1 MISGSS
7 LQLGRQQGMPQP
19 INELLQTLIDQHRP
33 DRKSNS
39 RSYVDADPNCNMAD
53 MGPARVA
60 SQCAIP
66 EQSRGLQPEPSI
78 WSILEDHETPMSK
91 SHSPVRHL
99 PKQPLPLVSN
109 GHFPE
114 FIKLKATLN
123 HQFSIETFSNESRR
137 AKKGEPMLVGSS
149 VSLNQKQNKRSV
161 LRRGMESSQA
171 LGGLEKV
178 DEVIKLD
185 DEELSREGEALRNKK
200 NHYFKSFI

>member
-7 LQLGRQQGMPQP
+7 LQLGQQRQQQLSTTGFSLPQP
-19 INELLQTLIDQHRP
+19 INELLQTLIDAKKPQV

-39 RSYVDADPNCNMAD
+39 RSYVDADSSNMAD
-53 MGPARVA
+53 MCPTRVV

-66 EQSRGLQPEPSI
+66 EQLTRGLQPEPSI

-91 SHSPVRHL
+91 SHSPVRQL
-99 PKQPLPLVSN
+99 PKKSLPLVSN
-109 GHFPE
+109 GQLPE

-123 HQFSIETFSNESRR
+123 HQFSIESFGNESRR

-149 VSLNQKQNKRSV
+149 VSLNEKQKNKRSV

-178 DEVIKLD
+178 DEV
-185 DEELSREGEALRNKK
+185 N
-200 NHYFKSFI
+200 